1 MGSELATSRSRP
13 ALLLDAS
20 YDKKNRL
27 LKSRHRRPRSTL
39 IVILGVLHMYE
50 SCSLRWYTWLGSV
63 DSPQKTISSSNLLFF
78 HACNR
83 TLNAITRPGI
93 DRCCVEGGRRPVVIP
108 TYGSQL
114 ALPCTGSIDS
124 TSSPV
129 HGEHRQKRS
138 ALRHTESH
146 GVYTRESRH
155 GNSIR
160 GNIDTFRGRYPFN
173 AERRPRLDLRDA
185 LRLLEIHSH
194 SSTIW

>member
-1 MGSELATSRSRP
+1 MGSEHATSRSRP
-13 ALLLDAS
+13 ALRLVS
-20 YDKKNRL
+20 STHRTIKNRF

-63 DSPQKTISSSNLLFF
+63 ASLQKTISSSNLLFF

-129 HGEHRQKRS
+129 HGKHRQKRS

-146 GVYTRESRH
+146 GVYTRESR
-155 GNSIR
+155 
-160 GNIDTFRGRYPFN
+160 
-173 AERRPRLDLRDA
+173 E
-185 LRLLEIHSH
+185 
-194 SSTIW
+194 